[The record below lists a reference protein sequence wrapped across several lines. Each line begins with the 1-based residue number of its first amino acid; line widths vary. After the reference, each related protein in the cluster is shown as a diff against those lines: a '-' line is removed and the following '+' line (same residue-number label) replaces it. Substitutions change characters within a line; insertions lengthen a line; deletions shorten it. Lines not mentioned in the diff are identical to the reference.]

1 MKKQVV
7 NLWVCVLLGS
17 FAAAQTSGEVRQEKL
32 EYRHAQ
38 TPLEPS
44 QIAQVTRFEEE
55 MRLVKLE
62 VHAFRVAQRRA
73 ERVVTEQLASERS
86 AQAKNR
92 SEAEEMKQVKQDYRV
107 FSSAHN
113 RQHRATATPVP

>member
-17 FAAAQTSGEVRQEKL
+17 FAAAQTSEEVRQEKL
-32 EYRHAQ
+32 EYRDAQ
-38 TPLEPS
+38 APLEAS
-44 QIAQVTRFEEE
+44 QTARATRFEEE

-73 ERVVTEQLASERS
+73 ERVTEQLASERS
-86 AQAKNR
+86 AQAKRR

-113 RQHRATATPVP
+113 RQHRATPVP

>member
-1 MKKQVV
+1 
-7 NLWVCVLLGS
+7 
-17 FAAAQTSGEVRQEKL
+17 
-32 EYRHAQ
+32 
-38 TPLEPS
+38 
-44 QIAQVTRFEEE
+44 

-73 ERVVTEQLASERS
+73 ERVVTEQLTSERS
-86 AQAKNR
+86 AQTKNR